1 MMKAERIIVF
11 PKTPSSPLR
20 TPTRIKNAD
29 MSIQTR
35 RTFFCCVIPF
45 IHSPPGD
52 AALIKMIKAMD
63 IKGTKK
69 KTRKN

>member
-20 TPTRIKNAD
+20 TPTKIKNAD
-29 MSIQTR
+29 MSTQTR
-35 RTFFCCVIPF
+35 RTFLSCVIPL

-52 AALIKMIKAMD
+52 AALTRMINAMD

-69 KTRKN
+69 KTKKN